1 MQLNGAL
8 FFITVNMFMG
18 NMFNALLV
26 FQGERPVFLREQSN
40 RMYNVGPYY
49 LAKTLADA
57 PILCLT
63 PFIAI
68 LVTYFAIGLE
78 FSLAQFLMAYL
89 VQASTA
95 WTASS
100 VGYFLSS
107 LFENETTA
115 TGLSP
120 VVIMPM
126 MLFGGLL
133 ANNVAMPAWLSWFQ
147 YVSPIKYGA
156 EALLYNE
163 FRNDE
168 VNRDA
173 LTKFLGYELGY
184 WKSVGISIA
193 LILLFRLFAF
203 IGFKSLVRK
212 F

>member
-1 MQLNGAL
+1 
-8 FFITVNMFMG
+8 
-18 NMFNALLV
+18 
-26 FQGERPVFLREQSN
+26 
-40 RMYNVGPYY
+40 
-49 LAKTLADA
+49 
-57 PILCLT
+57 
-63 PFIAI
+63 
-68 LVTYFAIGLE
+68 
-78 FSLAQFLMAYL
+78 MAYL

-184 WKSVGISIA
+184 WKSVGITIA